1 MDEVFCLL
9 EHAIKQQYT
18 GAEIK
23 FSRAT
28 RRDQLLGDAQNSRI
42 ITFHGFGTINSL
54 SYKGQEHNGESKQ
67 LELHHPALPSLHLT
81 QVSKC
86 KLKGEINHLD
96 LISIIQVAPDFNAA
110 INSTGPEFAYIN
122 GKSWLRTFYLG
133 EVLEQFT
140 EKGIIWLVKHD
151 SKYVLIISLLLNL

>member
-1 MDEVFCLL
+1 MNP
-9 EHAIKQQYT
+9 
-18 GAEIK
+18 G
-23 FSRAT
+23 
-28 RRDQLLGDAQNSRI
+28 
-42 ITFHGFGTINSL
+42 SL
-54 SYKGQEHNGESKQ
+54 SYKGQEHNRESKQ

-81 QVSKC
+81 KVSEC

-96 LISIIQVAPDFNAA
+96 LISIIQGNHSQQTATSITSGVLVAPDFNAA
-110 INSTGPEFAYIN
+110 INSTGPEFAYIY